1 MQNDM
6 RDRLVELINQRQ
18 DNGNYKTI
26 EEKSITLEFVSNEKL
41 ADHLIANGVIVFD
54 MNVISPENRPL
65 ITHIATMPL
74 DDVLELI
81 QQKLKEMRVE
91 NE

>member
-6 RDRLVELINQRQ
+6 RDRLVELLKKADENACAKAITDYEDAIL
-18 DNGNYKTI
+18 DNAEY
-26 EEKSITLEFVSNEKL
+26 
-41 ADHLIANGVIVFD
+41 LIANGVIIFD
-54 MNVISPENRPL
+54 MNVIQPKNRPL

-91 NE
+91 NG